1 MRTQQGRTIWTR
13 NFICILLTNFLMGM
27 SNFSTNTLVSTYAVY
42 LGAAPTLM
50 GFLTG
55 MFFGVAL
62 AMRPAAGPIQ
72 TRVNHRKLLTAVCLT
87 GLVVNVG
94 YALFHSIPLFIA
106 FRVLHGIQYA
116 FVGSLCMTIAA
127 DSIPVERLASG
138 MGIFGVSSAVAQ
150 AIAPQIGISLR
161 AWGTA
166 RMGEDFGYTALF
178 LFAALMMLV
187 SSIPAIVMR
196 DGQNQA
202 STAAAAATGK
212 WYQNIISRHSILPA
226 LLTMLVMMSFSLTSG
241 FLVPFGEEAGIAKMG
256 LFFTVSAGAMLA
268 IRPLGGSLTDRLGL
282 RKLLPPAIAVFCAA
296 FLVLGSAKGTPMII
310 VGALLTAV
318 GFGVGYPG
326 TQALSVQTEPY
337 ARRAVASNTFYIGVD
352 IGFFFGPLLGGIVR
366 DITGT
371 YRAIILGGA
380 VPLALALA
388 VFFAAWPACE
398 RRIAEVKAIEKAA
411 KTAES

>member
-1 MRTQQGRTIWTR
+1 MRTQQGSTIWTR
-13 NFICILLTNFLMGM
+13 NYICILITNFLMGM

-72 TRVNHRKLLTAVCLT
+72 TKVNHRKLLTVVCLT
-87 GLVVNVG
+87 GFVVNVG

-127 DSIPVERLASG
+127 DSIPIEKLASG
-138 MGIFGVSSAVAQ
+138 MGIFGVSTAIAQ
-150 AIAPQIGISLR
+150 ASAPQIGISLR

-178 LFAALMMLV
+178 LFAALMMLI
-187 SSIPAIVMR
+187 SSIPTFIMR
-196 DGQNQA
+196 DDQNPIPA
-202 STAAAAATGK
+202 EAAAATGK
-212 WYQNIISRHSILPA
+212 WYQNIVSRHAILPA
-226 LLTMLVMMSFSLTSG
+226 LLTMLIMMSFSLTSG
-241 FLVPFGEEAGIAKMG
+241 FLVPFGEEAGITNMG

-268 IRPLGGSLTDRLGL
+268 IRPIGGGLTDRLGL
-282 RKLLPPAIAVFCAA
+282 KKLMPPAIALFCAA
-296 FLVLGSAKGTPMII
+296 FLVLGSAKGMPMII

-318 GFGVGYPG
+318 GFGIGYPA

-352 IGFFFGPLLGGIVR
+352 IGFFFGPLLAGVVR
-366 DITGT
+366 DVTGT

-380 VPLALALA
+380 VPLVLALA
-388 VFFAAWPACE
+388 MFFAAWPSCS
-398 RRIAEVKAIEKAA
+398 RRIAEVRAMEDAAKAA
-411 KTAES
+411 ES